1 MEDKLARI
9 EDLAMI
15 DLQYRQMMRDY
26 KALEKK
32 FDRVVG
38 QLPEDVRGTVWD
50 YVMLCE
56 DMSIRKLQL
65 ACILI
70 ERI

>member
-9 EDLAMI
+9 EELAKI
-15 DLQYRQMMRDY
+15 DLQYRQMMQDY
-26 KALEKK
+26 KALEKR
-32 FDRVVG
+32 FDRMVG

-56 DMSIRKLQL
+56 DMSARKLQL
-65 ACILI
+65 ACTLI
-70 ERI
+70 ERM